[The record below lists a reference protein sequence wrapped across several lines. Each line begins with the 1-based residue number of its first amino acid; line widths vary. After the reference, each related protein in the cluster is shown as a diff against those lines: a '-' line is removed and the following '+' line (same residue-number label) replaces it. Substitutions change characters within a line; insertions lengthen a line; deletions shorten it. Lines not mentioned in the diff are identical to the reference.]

1 MPRVKTP
8 KTTGSTSGETEGHGN
23 DGKTV
28 EESKEQRLQ
37 RIQKQWQEELTS
49 RLRNK
54 DASEGSQAPE
64 VQELKDEEFFSKD
77 DQGPYYKIKEKETRR
92 LWELAQNLRR
102 IEEVR
107 EVYWET
113 PANPESIEEALQL
126 EAEFRDKVRDSVRP
140 PLLDDI
146 GRMLA
151 AGNYV
156 AAGSLVEALR
166 ASSEGV
172 ESLSKEKAVIVW
184 VIVACDQIWESGR
197 NTSSVTL
204 GEVQDRAMGLYGADK
219 ARRKQKLSPAEV
231 KALTVGVMP
240 NYSRG
245 INWTR
250 IKDKLG
256 ITLKTRAA
264 GRPTKEAAEARERI
278 QEG

>member
-1 MPRVKTP
+1 MPRVKEP
-8 KTTGSTSGETEGHGN
+8 KSKEAEGHGTE
-23 DGKTV
+23 DQTGQTPQ
-28 EESKEQRLQ
+28 EQR
-37 RIQKQWQEELTS
+37 
-49 RLRNK
+49 
-54 DASEGSQAPE
+54 
-64 VQELKDEEFFSKD
+64 DEEFFSGN
-77 DQGPYYKIKEKETRR
+77 DQPYYKIKDKEMGR
-92 LWELAQNLRR
+92 LWELARNLRK

-113 PANPESIEEALQL
+113 PSNPESVEAAIQL
-126 EAEFRDKVRDSVRP
+126 EAEFRDKVRDSARP

-146 GRMLA
+146 GQMLA
-151 AGNYV
+151 TGNYG
-156 AAGSLVEALR
+156 ALAELVGALR

-204 GEVQDRAMGLYGADK
+204 GEVQDSAMGLYGADK
-219 ARRKQKLSPAEV
+219 ARRKQKLSPEEV

-240 NYSRG
+240 SYSRG

-256 ITLKTRAA
+256 ITLKPRPA
-264 GRPTKEAAEARERI
+264 GRPTKEAAEAREREFKKADI
-278 QEG
+278 QVSYSK